1 MAIQITSNT
10 ANNSTRIAPAQS
22 AESNHTPA
30 RSTTTAAD
38 FMARATIGPEFRQ
51 LLILYGRATD
61 LSNDMFEFYLR
72 ARPSAYATDDCSA
85 ADIAE
90 KLTAKI
96 NDVCTEL
103 LEQISEA
110 ICDKTNRNISGND
123 NCEL

>member
-10 ANNSTRIAPAQS
+10 ANNSTRIASAQG

-30 RSTTTAAD
+30 RFTTTAAD
-38 FMARATIGPEFRQ
+38 FMARATIGPELRE

-61 LSNDMFEFYLR
+61 LSNDMYDFYLR
-72 ARPSAYATDDCSA
+72 TRSSANDTEDWS

-96 NDVCTEL
+96 NDVCSEL
-103 LEQISEA
+103 LDQISDT
-110 ICDKTNRNISGND
+110 ISDKAARDISADD